1 MKKIINNKQYNT
13 ETAKMLGRV
22 THGNYGDLNCTSE
35 ELYRKKTG
43 EFFLYGEGGPATKYS
58 VSVGNNNW
66 SGGCDIIPLTYESAQ
81 KWAEEN
87 LSAELYESIFGD
99 VSEENGVK
107 QTYTISISTAVM
119 EKIRREAAKEGIG
132 ISSYIEKKCSI

>member
-13 ETAKMLGRV
+13 ETAKMMGSV
-22 THGNYGDLNCTSE
+22 TYGNYGDLNHMTE

-43 EFFLYGEGGPATKYS
+43 EFFLYGDGGPATKYAI
-58 VSVGNNNW
+58 SVGNNSW
-66 SGGCDIIPLTYESAQ
+66 SGGCDIIPLTYASAQ

-87 LSAELYESIFGD
+87 LSAETYESIFGD
-99 VSEENGVK
+99 VPEDDGK
-107 QTYTISISTAVM
+107 QTVTISISISVM

-132 ISSYIEKKCSI
+132 ISAYIEKKCSQI